1 MEEAKMEM
9 KLTKSQISILN
20 ETAQS
25 DFQKAQNML
34 DGMNLVLGTSYGWL
48 AKRVVWFEK
57 PEESTAEKYA
67 AVHDAW
73 AYAN

>member
-1 MEEAKMEM
+1 MEM
-9 KLTKSQISILN
+9 KLTKSQVSTLN
-20 ETAQS
+20 ETAQN

-34 DGMNLVLGTSYGWL
+34 DGVNLVLGTSYGWL

-57 PEESTAEKYA
+57 PGASTVEKYA
-67 AVHDAW
+67 VVHDVW